1 LSIDGPL
8 YQRIEAAFTLLATAS
23 EPNLVG
29 AVLDDDA
36 I

>member
-23 EPNLVG
+23 EHLVG